1 MNSDLVL
8 PRVPRAPNL
17 APSNRPYLY
26 DERGIQIHFHVL
38 NVNPPPRTAS
48 RAIRRPA
55 YRRSQ
60 SETLSRVR
68 PRRSVSAHP
77 RRHQPLTSHSRL
89 GRPGRDRGG
98 DWISPPR
105 KPGTG
110 CRSGPRGSR
119 WVGSSTLDAVWRPG
133 ARRRDRPVP
142 EVGEEPIRTKDVI
155 QQDGGIL
162 ASGSAPRHMC
172 SSPACPG
179 TAR

>member
-1 MNSDLVL
+1 MTSCFLVCL
-8 PRVPRAPNL
+8 VRQTSPRLTGHIYTTNAVFKYIEHSRAKIL
-17 APSNRPYLY
+17 V
-26 DERGIQIHFHVL
+26 HVL
-38 NVNPPPRTAS
+38 GPP

-68 PRRSVSAHP
+68 PRRSVSAHS
-77 RRHQPLTSHSRL
+77 RRHQPLATRASGAGTVKGNATEIGSHPPT
-89 GRPGRDRGG
+89 GNPGRDAASARAG
-98 DWISPPR
+98 R
-105 KPGTG
+105 
-110 CRSGPRGSR
+110 
-119 WVGSSTLDAVWRPG
+119 VGLDRLDAVWRPG

>member
-26 DERGIQIHFHVL
+26 DERGIHIQIHFHVL
-38 NVNPPPRTAS
+38 NPPRTAS

-77 RRHQPLTSHSRL
+77 RRHQPLATRASGAGTVKGTAAEIGSHPPQETRDEMPPRPRRVAL
-89 GRPGRDRGG
+89 GWIDWTRFGDPARGG
-98 DWISPPR
+98 
-105 KPGTG
+105 GTG
-110 CRSGPRGSR
+110 RFRKWARSLGPR
-119 WVGSSTLDAVWRPG
+119 TL
-133 ARRRDRPVP
+133 
-142 EVGEEPIRTKDVI
+142 
-155 QQDGGIL
+155 QQDGETGIGI
-162 ASGSAPRHMC
+162 SD
-172 SSPACPG
+172 PA
-179 TAR
+179 R